1 MLRPAGSST
10 TTKALIIRLS
20 DIDFGNV
27 FHAGDVLEIC
37 PKSLFNSDLQNRST
51 SNSTANIRFADANF
65 VGNVTASDL
74 AFDEKATC
82 IDGSRR

>member
-1 MLRPAGSST
+1 MLRPAGTSI

-37 PKSLFNSDLQNRST
+37 PKSLSNSGFQNRST
-51 SNSTANIRFADANF
+51 SNSTANKRFADANF

-74 AFDEKATC
+74 AFDDKATC